1 MPIVQLCVGNET
13 TEGGIE
19 NGIREKIN
27 YNNNYHT
34 INDKY
39 NEEWD
44 FAGIIE
50 DIIIIKDIINELA
63 NSEEKFKLIDINS
76 LGLYLK

>member
-1 MPIVQLCVGNET
+1 MGL
-13 TEGGIE
+13 
-19 NGIREKIN
+19 EKKLI
-27 YNNNYHT
+27 T
-34 INDKY
+34 IIIITLLMTNIMKR
-39 NEEWD
+39 D